1 MPPENAEAEYDAPM
15 RRSILTLS
23 AILLACVSWSTAA
36 QVYRCGN
43 STVFTD
49 RPCDGA
55 TPVDVRPNI
64 MDAGPRQVTPE
75 PAATGAPA
83 IILAVPPKPPQPS
96 GSLWDR
102 RDAAEAEYRSRTGP
116 YRP

>member
-1 MPPENAEAEYDAPM
+1 M
-15 RRSILTLS
+15 RRILLSIS
-23 AILLACVSWSTAA
+23 AAFLACVSLGAGA

-64 MDAGPRQVTPE
+64 MDAGPRQVTSE
-75 PAATGAPA
+75 PGPTAAPA
-83 IILAVPPKPPQPS
+83 IILPAPSRPPQPS